1 MILRRKRV
9 WIPILGTVLV
19 LGIVVLGNQ
28 LVRSSAESRI
38 AKTIACGL
46 KTSRP
51 TTAHLAGPWAALGV
65 LDGDLGTV
73 NIGAEQVPL
82 GGTAVDLQ
90 ATLYHVT
97 TSGKTSGG
105 NASAT
110 VGYDQIQQRLG
121 SDLGANPQLAGDG
134 RNLVI
139 NTTFG
144 VPVTVY
150 ASLTVAPQAI
160 TVTPTQVSALD
171 QKYSIPALMK
181 SPFGRILPKDQ
192 LSPRTI
198 PLPGLPTGT
207 NVTAATPAANGLHLT
222 LHLPPSI
229 VAPTCTR

>member
-1 MILRRKRV
+1 MILRHKRV
-9 WIPILGTVLV
+9 WIPILGTALV
-19 LGIVVLGNQ
+19 LGLVVLGNQ
-28 LVRSSAESRI
+28 LVRASAESRI
-38 AKTIACGL
+38 AKTVACGL

-51 TTAHLAGPWAALGV
+51 TTAHLAGPWAALGL

-73 NIGAEQVPL
+73 TISAEQVQL
-82 GGTAVDLQ
+82 GGTAVDLKG
-90 ATLYHVT
+90 TLYNVT

-110 VGYDQIQQRLG
+110 VGYDKVEQRLG
-121 SDLGANPQLAGDG
+121 NDPGANLQLTGDG

-150 ASLTVAPQAI
+150 ATLTAAPQAI

-171 QKYSIPALMK
+171 QKYSVAALMK
-181 SPFGRILPKDQ
+181 SSFGKILPKGQ

-198 PLPGLPTGT
+198 PLSGLPAGADL
-207 NVTAATPAANGLHLT
+207 TAATPAANGLHLT
-222 LHLPPSI
+222 FHLPPSI
-229 VAPTCTR
+229 VPPGCIQ